1 MSLLSKDER
10 YHGGAGL
17 CFSASALLGIAF
29 TFVYWWNDDLQ
40 LEGLLL
46 GFCLVFLAGGLVL
59 WSRRLPEGP
68 YEETYPELQSAAEK
82 EAEVLATMD
91 RGWVGR
97 RKFLLGALGLA
108 GGSILAGAASAMRS
122 LGPGPYTLAN
132 TEWQG
137 GKQLVNLDG
146 DPVHVDDVPADSFV
160 VVAPKGFTDTPM
172 VQAVLIHL
180 SPEAAVSATGDR
192 EAAVPDGAFV
202 CFSRVCTHAGCAVGQ
217 YNAQTIQL
225 QCPCHQSTFDVL
237 QGAKPVFGP
246 ADRAL
251 PQLPIR
257 IEPDGTLTSTGDFTE
272 PVGPTFWMGS
282 NMNRRHA

>member
-1 MSLLSKDER
+1 MSLLTKEER

-17 CFSASALLGIAF
+17 CFTASSLLGIAF
-29 TFVYWWNDDLQ
+29 TFIYWYNDNLQ
-40 LEGLLL
+40 LEGLFL
-46 GFCLVFLAGGLVL
+46 GFCLVFLAWGLVL
-59 WSRRLPEGP
+59 WSRQLPEGP
-68 YEETYPELQSAAEK
+68 FEESYPDLQSSPED
-82 EAEVLATMD
+82 EAEVLATMN

-97 RKFLLGALGLA
+97 RRFLLGALGLA

-122 LGPGPYTLAN
+122 LGPGPYTLAG
-132 TEWQG
+132 TEWRG

-146 DPVHVDDVPADSFV
+146 DPVHIDDVPPDSFV
-160 VVAPKGFTDTPM
+160 VVAPAGFTDTPM

-180 SPEAAVSATGDR
+180 PPGAAASATGDYD
-192 EAAVPDGAFV
+192 APAPDGAFV

-237 QGAKPVFGP
+237 RGAQPVFGP

-251 PQLPIR
+251 PRLPIK
-257 IEPDGTLTSTGDFTE
+257 IEPDGTLTSTGDFTT
-272 PVGPTFWMGS
+272 PVGPTFW
-282 NMNRRHA
+282 HHK